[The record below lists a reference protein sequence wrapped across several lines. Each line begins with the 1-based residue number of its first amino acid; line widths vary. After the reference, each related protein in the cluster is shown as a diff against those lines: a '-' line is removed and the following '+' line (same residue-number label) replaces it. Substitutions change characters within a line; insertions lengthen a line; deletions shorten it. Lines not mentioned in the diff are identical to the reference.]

1 MTDKRVLLGR
11 CGAAHGIKGE
21 VRVKP
26 FTAEPDGIALYGPLE
41 LEDGSRRLEV
51 ERMRDGDTVLI
62 VKFKGVDDR
71 TMAES
76 LNGLGLMV
84 SREAMPETE
93 DDETFYLADLIGL
106 AVEDVT
112 GKPVGEIVN
121 VVDFGAGDLLEIQ
134 PPLGTSVY
142 LPFAR
147 DFVPTVDM
155 AGRRVIIDPPED
167 LFKPVAVP
175 GEAPPKK
182 RTRSPRAR
190 DRFEAGSEPKPDAGD
205 A

>member
-1 MTDKRVLLGR
+1 V
-11 CGAAHGIKGE
+11 
-21 VRVKP
+21 
-26 FTAEPDGIALYGPLE
+26 
-41 LEDGSRRLEV
+41 
-51 ERMRDGDTVLI
+51 GD
-62 VKFKGVDDR
+62 
-71 TMAES
+71 
-76 LNGLGLMV
+76 
-84 SREAMPETE
+84 
-93 DDETFYLADLIGL
+93 
-106 AVEDVT
+106 
-112 GKPVGEIVN
+112 IVN